1 MTSEI
6 TVEAVC
12 ATVERALLGATK
24 SETLSAPVTAE
35 SRMGSPKEWDSLSFV
50 SVFLAVSRD
59 FDIDLEDDDAIH
71 FQSVETI
78 LAFLREVLES

>member
-6 TVEAVC
+6 TVDAVC

-35 SRMGSPKEWDSLSFV
+35 SRMGAPKEWDSLSFV
-50 SVFLAVSRD
+50 SVFLAISCD
-59 FDIDLEDDDAIH
+59 FDIELDDDDAIH
-71 FQSVETI
+71 FQSIKSIKE
-78 LAFLREVLES
+78 FLIECQNS